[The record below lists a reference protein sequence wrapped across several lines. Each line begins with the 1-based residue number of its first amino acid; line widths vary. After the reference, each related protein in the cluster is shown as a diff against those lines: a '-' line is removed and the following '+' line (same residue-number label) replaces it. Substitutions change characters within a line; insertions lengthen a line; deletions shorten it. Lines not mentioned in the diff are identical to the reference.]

1 MLAIRLLKSNSKIL
15 SFLALLLFSQF
26 EVYGNEPVDIWKKEQ
41 SKENKIIKKE
51 NLEKETRIDYLKKDD
66 KKEEIE
72 IVDSATT
79 SEELVKLSGLYD
91 PGEND
96 LSLTMWSN
104 TDGVVIKDTFKRI
117 TKIELSDFSERLLID
132 TIFTYSYPPEKN
144 LTNDDFLEIKLQW
157 LLANKKINFIEEFL
171 NKNIEFSGKSKLIK
185 YLVDHYIASA
195 DITKSCEKVDL
206 INKEIKDNY
215 LDRFRVYCLIL
226 NKKKDQAQLN
236 FDLLREEGRS
246 DNFFNSKILFLL
258 GVNEKP
264 DNKISDKNLLYFYL
278 SSITVENFKYE
289 PKPKTDKNIWKYLNA
304 SNLITVN
311 QLEDPETIN
320 KYEEAA
326 NQGTFD
332 KSKIFE
338 IYLSIPFN
346 INHLINAKNT
356 YLSLDGYEAR
366 AIIYQK
372 LLLSD
377 NIENKLELLFLLKD
391 LFEKD
396 KLKNIYS
403 EYLSDSLKS
412 FNSEDI
418 PENYKKK
425 VASNIIKEKNKE
437 LGKIKYDDK
446 ILHRSRVIKLF
457 TEENSNQD
465 KVKKDF
471 QAILKKINRNKKYFF
486 SIKDVIVL
494 ETLNSEGFD
503 IPKELNIGKLSKNL
517 TIPSN
522 LGALIEKEEIGMFML
537 KLIEIIG
544 SDDVQNLDPE
554 TLYFIVNLLNK
565 AKIKKVRNKILNLTL
580 PLRV

>member
-215 LDRFRVYCLIL
+215 
-226 NKKKDQAQLN
+226 
-236 FDLLREEGRS
+236 
-246 DNFFNSKILFLL
+246 
-258 GVNEKP
+258 
-264 DNKISDKNLLYFYL
+264 
-278 SSITVENFKYE
+278 
-289 PKPKTDKNIWKYLNA
+289 
-304 SNLITVN
+304 
-311 QLEDPETIN
+311 
-320 KYEEAA
+320 
-326 NQGTFD
+326 
-332 KSKIFE
+332 
-338 IYLSIPFN
+338 
-346 INHLINAKNT
+346 
-356 YLSLDGYEAR
+356 
-366 AIIYQK
+366 
-372 LLLSD
+372 
-377 NIENKLELLFLLKD
+377 
-391 LFEKD
+391 
-396 KLKNIYS
+396 
-403 EYLSDSLKS
+403 
-412 FNSEDI
+412 
-418 PENYKKK
+418 
-425 VASNIIKEKNKE
+425 
-437 LGKIKYDDK
+437 
-446 ILHRSRVIKLF
+446 
-457 TEENSNQD
+457 
-465 KVKKDF
+465 
-471 QAILKKINRNKKYFF
+471 
-486 SIKDVIVL
+486 
-494 ETLNSEGFD
+494 
-503 IPKELNIGKLSKNL
+503 
-517 TIPSN
+517 
-522 LGALIEKEEIGMFML
+522 
-537 KLIEIIG
+537 
-544 SDDVQNLDPE
+544 
-554 TLYFIVNLLNK
+554 
-565 AKIKKVRNKILNLTL
+565 
-580 PLRV
+580 